1 MHTKTYISVLTV
13 TMILLA
19 CVCYGKGPDD
29 GMSISGESLYE
40 RDKVDLDIN
49 TQYIIM
55 KAKAQSRQK
64 GMPDGV
70 DVSRDQDG
78 NINSVIVAPG
88 ADLHNATINIIDQS
102 KGDKTNVVG
111 R

>member
-1 MHTKTYISVLTV
+1 MHTKKTYISVLTI
-13 TMILLA
+13 TLILLA

-40 RDKVDLDIN
+40 RDKVDPDIN
-49 TQYIIM
+49 IQYIIM

-64 GMPDGV
+64 GMPDGAT
-70 DVSRDQDG
+70 VSSDQDG
-78 NINSVIVAPG
+78 NINSVIVDPG
-88 ADLHNATINIIDQS
+88 ANISGDIIIIDQS
-102 KGDKTNVVG
+102 KGNKTNVVG

>member
-1 MHTKTYISVLTV
+1 MHTKKTYISVLTI

-29 GMSISGESLYE
+29 GMPINADSIYE
-40 RDKVDLDIN
+40 RDNVDPDIN
-49 TQYIIM
+49 IRYIIM
-55 KAKAQSRQK
+55 RAKAQSKQK

-70 DVSRDQDG
+70 TVSRDQDG

-88 ADLHNATINIIDQS
+88 ADIHGNINIIDES
-102 KGDKTNVVG
+102 KGNKTNVVG